1 MPRINLGISSVR
13 LALFL
18 QPRKNQESRR
28 PLQILTDSQPAV
40 SGFGRSMPPGT
51 LLTLRSLRH
60 LPPSIHS
67 ASVTPAPILFTI
79 CTQKPGQPQ
88 TMYLI
93 CTHAICTRAR
103 KTKPAP
109 KPPPFSIPAKCRKP
123 MQHTVCNNR
132 LFQKYNR
139 FYQNKCGK
147 NREKCKI
154 ISTEKVPRIPHIYI
168 LNTYELFAGL
178 TNL

>member
-1 MPRINLGISSVR
+1 MPPGPPRPSVR
-13 LALFL
+13 SRPSFTLVYTSRQLPSHVFASHHLWACFALPCSCLEPSALGVRPLCSFN
-18 QPRKNQESRR
+18 PAKTRDTGR

-60 LPPSIHS
+60 LPPSLHS

-93 CTHAICTRAR
+93 CTHAICTRAH
-103 KTKPAP
+103 KT
-109 KPPPFSIPAKCRKP
+109 
-123 MQHTVCNNR
+123 H
-132 LFQKYNR
+132 
-139 FYQNKCGK
+139 
-147 NREKCKI
+147 
-154 ISTEKVPRIPHIYI
+154 PHQIQ
-168 LNTYELFAGL
+168 AA
-178 TNL
+178 